1 MKIKMLVVAVLIAFT
16 TAACQDGRYGT
27 KQTIGALGGAAAGG
41 LLGAQVGKGKG
52 QLAAT
57 AAGALL
63 GALIGS
69 EIGRSMDEVDRMR
82 AEQAYSQAATA
93 PVGQTIAWDNPDT
106 GNYGSVTP
114 IREGT
119 KTATGEYC
127 REFQQ
132 TVVIGGRQEDAYGV
146 ACRQPD
152 GSWQIHS
159 ASRARDSGT
168 RTPRE
173 LRLGP
178 IRGLLKE
185 TRRFRVA
192 AVHRQPVW

>member
-27 KQTIGALGGAAAGG
+27 KQTVGALGGAAAGG
-41 LLGAQVGKGKG
+41 LLGAQVGSGRG

-82 AEQAYSQAATA
+82 AEQAYGQAQNA
-93 PVGQTIAWDNPDT
+93 PLNETIAWDNPNT
-106 GNYGSVTP
+106 GNYGTVTP
-114 IREGT
+114 VREGT
-119 KTATGEYC
+119 RPSTGEYC

-132 TVVIGGRQEDAYGV
+132 TVVIGGQQEDAYGV

-152 GSWQIHS
+152 GSWEIQ
-159 ASRARDSGT
+159 
-168 RTPRE
+168 
-173 LRLGP
+173 
-178 IRGLLKE
+178 
-185 TRRFRVA
+185 
-192 AVHRQPVW
+192 

>member
-16 TAACQDGRYGT
+16 TAACENSRYGT

-41 LLGAQVGKGKG
+41 LLGAQVGGGKG

-82 AEQAYSQAATA
+82 AEQAYGQAQDA
-93 PVGQTIAWDNPDT
+93 PIGQTIAWDNPDT

-114 IREGT
+114 TKQGT
-119 KTATGEYC
+119 NTNTGAYC

-132 TVVIGGRQEDAYGV
+132 TVVIGGQQEDAYGV

-152 GSWQIHS
+152 GSWEIQ
-159 ASRARDSGT
+159 
-168 RTPRE
+168 
-173 LRLGP
+173 
-178 IRGLLKE
+178 
-185 TRRFRVA
+185 
-192 AVHRQPVW
+192 

>member
-16 TAACQDGRYGT
+16 TAACDGSQYGT

-41 LLGAQVGKGKG
+41 LLGAQIGGGSG

-63 GALIGS
+63 GALVGS

-82 AEQAYSQAATA
+82 AEQAYGQAQDA
-93 PVGQTIAWDNPDT
+93 PIGETIAWDNPDT

-114 IREGT
+114 TKQGT
-119 KTATGEYC
+119 KASTGEYC

-132 TVVIGGRQEDAYGV
+132 TVVIGGQQEDAYGV

-152 GSWQIHS
+152 GSWEIQ
-159 ASRARDSGT
+159 
-168 RTPRE
+168 
-173 LRLGP
+173 
-178 IRGLLKE
+178 
-185 TRRFRVA
+185 
-192 AVHRQPVW
+192 

>member
-41 LLGAQVGKGKG
+41 LLGAQVGSGRG

-82 AEQAYSQAATA
+82 AEQAYGQAQDA
-93 PVGQTIAWDNPDT
+93 PIGQTIAWDNPDT

-114 IREGT
+114 TKQGT
-119 KTATGEYC
+119 NTNTGAYC

-152 GSWQIHS
+152 GSWEIQ
-159 ASRARDSGT
+159 
-168 RTPRE
+168 
-173 LRLGP
+173 
-178 IRGLLKE
+178 
-185 TRRFRVA
+185 
-192 AVHRQPVW
+192 

>member
-16 TAACQDGRYGT
+16 TAACENSQYGT

-41 LLGAQVGKGKG
+41 LLGAQIGGGSG

-63 GALIGS
+63 GALVGS

-82 AEQAYSQAATA
+82 ADQAYGQAQDA
-93 PVGQTIAWDNPDT
+93 PIGETIAWDNPDT

-114 IREGT
+114 TKQGT
-119 KTATGEYC
+119 KASTGEYC

-132 TVVIGGRQEDAYGV
+132 TVVIGGEQEDAYGV

-152 GSWQIHS
+152 GTWEIQ
-159 ASRARDSGT
+159 
-168 RTPRE
+168 
-173 LRLGP
+173 
-178 IRGLLKE
+178 
-185 TRRFRVA
+185 
-192 AVHRQPVW
+192 

>member
-1 MKIKMLVVAVLIAFT
+1 MRLKTVLAATLIALM
-16 TAACQDGRYGT
+16 TAACAQNGQYGT

-41 LLGAQVGKGKG
+41 LLGAQMGKGSGK
-52 QLAAT
+52 LAAT
-57 AAGALL
+57 AAGVLI

-69 EIGRSMDEVDRMR
+69 EIGRTMDEVDRMK
-82 AEQAYSQAATA
+82 AEQAYSQASNA
-93 PVGQTIAWDNPDT
+93 PVGETIAWDNPNT

-119 KTATGEYC
+119 KSSGEYC

-152 GSWQIHS
+152 GSWKIQ
-159 ASRARDSGT
+159 
-168 RTPRE
+168 
-173 LRLGP
+173 
-178 IRGLLKE
+178 
-185 TRRFRVA
+185 
-192 AVHRQPVW
+192 

>member
-1 MKIKMLVVAVLIAFT
+1 MKIKMLAVAVLIAFT
-16 TAACQDGRYGT
+16 TAACQNGQYGT

-41 LLGAQVGKGKG
+41 LLGAQIGGGKG

-69 EIGRSMDEVDRMR
+69 EIGRSMDEVDRMQ
-82 AEQAYSQAATA
+82 AEQAYGQAQNA
-93 PVGQTIAWDNPDT
+93 PVGQTIAWDNPNT

-114 IREGT
+114 TREGT
-119 KTATGEYC
+119 NQHTGAYC

-152 GSWQIHS
+152 GSWQI
-159 ASRARDSGT
+159 
-168 RTPRE
+168 
-173 LRLGP
+173 
-178 IRGLLKE
+178 
-185 TRRFRVA
+185 
-192 AVHRQPVW
+192 Q

>member
-16 TAACQDGRYGT
+16 TAACENSQYGT

-41 LLGAQVGKGKG
+41 LLGAQIGGGSG

-63 GALIGS
+63 GALVGS
-69 EIGRSMDEVDRMR
+69 EIGRTMDEVDRMR
-82 AEQAYSQAATA
+82 ADQAYGQAQDA
-93 PVGQTIAWDNPDT
+93 PIGETIAWDNPDT

-114 IREGT
+114 TKQGT
-119 KTATGEYC
+119 KASTGEYC

-132 TVVIGGRQEDAYGV
+132 TVVIGGQQEDAYGT

-152 GSWQIHS
+152 GTWEIQ
-159 ASRARDSGT
+159 
-168 RTPRE
+168 
-173 LRLGP
+173 
-178 IRGLLKE
+178 
-185 TRRFRVA
+185 
-192 AVHRQPVW
+192 

>member
-1 MKIKMLVVAVLIAFT
+1 MKIKMLAIAVLIAFT
-16 TAACQDGRYGT
+16 TAACQNGQYGT

-41 LLGAQVGKGKG
+41 LLGAQVGGGKG

-69 EIGRSMDEVDRMR
+69 EIGRSMDEVDRMQ
-82 AEQAYSQAATA
+82 AEQAYGQAQNA
-93 PVGQTIAWDNPDT
+93 PVGQTIAWDNPNT

-114 IREGT
+114 TREGT
-119 KTATGEYC
+119 HTSTGEYC

-132 TVVIGGRQEDAYGV
+132 SVVIGGRQEDAYGV

-152 GSWQIHS
+152 GSWEIQ
-159 ASRARDSGT
+159 
-168 RTPRE
+168 
-173 LRLGP
+173 
-178 IRGLLKE
+178 
-185 TRRFRVA
+185 
-192 AVHRQPVW
+192 

>member
-1 MKIKMLVVAVLIAFT
+1 MRLKTVLAATLIALM
-16 TAACQDGRYGT
+16 TAACAQNGRYGT

-57 AAGALL
+57 AAGVLI

-69 EIGRSMDEVDRMR
+69 EIGRSMDEVDRMKAER
-82 AEQAYSQAATA
+82 AYDQAASA
-93 PVGQTIAWDNPDT
+93 PIGQTIAWDNPNT
-106 GNYGSVTP
+106 GNSGTVVA

-119 KTATGEYC
+119 KNTGEYC

-132 TVVIGGRQEDAYGV
+132 TVVIGGREEDAYGV

-152 GSWQIHS
+152 GSWEIQ
-159 ASRARDSGT
+159 
-168 RTPRE
+168 
-173 LRLGP
+173 
-178 IRGLLKE
+178 
-185 TRRFRVA
+185 
-192 AVHRQPVW
+192 